1 VVRAYTGA
9 LLIGALTFKK
19 KEIASGESLEE
30 NDLMQ
35 SLLD

>member
-9 LLIGALTFKK
+9 LLIGALTSKK